1 MNNAYLLLGGNE
13 GNIRENFAHAQE
25 RIQQK
30 CGKIIS
36 ASMLY
41 QSEPWGFTS
50 DQLFINQ
57 ALFIDTF
64 LDPDNLLKELLKIEQ
79 LAGRIRKGKGYS
91 SRSMDI
97 DILFYDDLIL
107 EKEHL
112 IIPHP
117 RLHLRNF
124 ALIPLNELASG
135 FIHPV
140 FNQSISQLKDI
151 CPDQSTVITLGNQLP
166 SNYTKR

>member
-13 GNIRENFAHAQE
+13 GNVLENLTLAREK
-25 RIQQK
+25 IQLK

-41 QSEPWGFTS
+41 QSEAWGFSS

-57 ALFIDTF
+57 ALYIHTF
-64 LDPDNLLKELLKIEQ
+64 LNPDNLLIEILKIEQ
-79 LAGRIRKGKGYS
+79 LAGRIRKGEGYS

-97 DILFYDDLIL
+97 DILFYDNLIL
-107 EKEHL
+107 HKEHL
-112 IIPHP
+112 VIPHP

-124 ALIPLNELASG
+124 ALLPMNELAPE

-140 FNQSISQLKDI
+140 FNQSIAQLKDI
-151 CPDQSTVITLGNQLP
+151 CPDQSNVITLKNQSP